1 MRCIVHGQ
9 RGAALV
15 TAIFLLVAF
24 AALGAY
30 MLTVGGVSQATTDRA
45 LLGARAYAGA
55 KGGLEW
61 GLHRAVYNDAA
72 ACAEAPSVTTTSYSH
87 PSADSGLSDVAVT
100 VTCTYSTRTIGGYTV
115 RVSYLTSTATYG
127 VLGNP
132 DYAERK
138 LEATVCR
145 SSSPGSEC

>member
-1 MRCIVHGQ
+1 MTRQ

-45 LLGARAYAGA
+45 LLGARVYAGA

-61 GLHRAVYNDAA
+61 GLHRAVYKDAA
-72 ACAEAPSVTTTSYSH
+72 ACAAPPSVTVTTTSFSY

-100 VTCTYSTRTIGGYTV
+100 VTCTPFARTLGGYEVTV
-115 RVSYLTSTATYG
+115 YYLTSTATYG
-127 VLGNP
+127 ALGST
-132 DYAERK
+132 DYAQRR

-145 SSSPGSEC
+145 SNSSTASEC

>member
-1 MRCIVHGQ
+1 MTRQ

-45 LLGARAYAGA
+45 LLGARVYAGA

-61 GLHRAVYNDAA
+61 GLHRAVYKDAA
-72 ACAEAPSVTTTSYSH
+72 ACAEAPAVTTTSPTPFY
-87 PSADSGLSDVAVT
+87 PSTDTVLTGVGVT
-100 VTCTYSTRTIGGYTV
+100 VTCTYSSRTLGGYTV
-115 RVSYLTSTATYG
+115 TVYYLTSTATYG
-127 VLGNP
+127 ALGST
-132 DYAERK
+132 DYAQRR

-145 SSSPGSEC
+145 SNNSSASEC